1 MRVRSLH
8 LEVANVDQR
17 SLQRRAAYRRAF
29 MDGDTENTGVGF
41 GKAAGLVHSIEP
53 AGLIV
58 QRMRARHWL
67 GAMASSM
74 SSSNIARHALA

>member
-1 MRVRSLH
+1 
-8 LEVANVDQR
+8 
-17 SLQRRAAYRRAF
+17 

-58 QRMRARHWL
+58 ERMRARHWL

-74 SSSNIARHALA
+74 SSFNIARHALA